1 MANSPQRGLGKGLA
15 ALLDDA
21 AAASIVHNNSAD
33 QNTPSSN
40 QKSHQSAQ
48 TNSNTPQNSSNSSIS
63 AAETTL
69 SVQDLQPSSVQPR
82 REFNANDIA
91 TLSASIKAQGVL
103 QPLLVR
109 KVNNTYEI
117 IGGERRWRAAQQA
130 GLTEVPVI
138 IRELDD
144 GRALEVALVE
154 NIQRADLNPIEEA
167 LGYKRLTEEFK
178 YTHEDISQVTG
189 KSRSHITNLLRLLSL
204 PQTLKTCV
212 SKGSLTMGHARALLG
227 LSQDSQLQIR
237 AANKVIKHKL
247 SVRETEDLVRNL
259 INPNQAARGRRT
271 KDAQTT
277 EIEKNLQK
285 SLGLKVAMRR
295 QTDTGAGSI
304 RIFFDDMAQL
314 DHLLNNFKQ
323 TQTAE

>member
-1 MANSPQRGLGKGLA
+1 MSNSPQRGLGKGLA

-21 AAASIVHNNSAD
+21 AAASVVHNSAD
-33 QNTPSSN
+33 GASM
-40 QKSHQSAQ
+40 
-48 TNSNTPQNSSNSSIS
+48 QNSTQSSSETPTHPHNNPTITP
-63 AAETTL
+63 ETTL
-69 SVQDLQPSSVQPR
+69 DITLLQPSSVQPR
-82 REFNANDIA
+82 REFNASEIA
-91 TLSASIKAQGVL
+91 TLSASIKAQGIL

-109 KVNNTYEI
+109 QVGDIYEI
-117 IGGERRWRAAQQA
+117 IGGERRWRAAQQV
-130 GLTEVPVI
+130 GLTQVPVI

-167 LGYKRLTEEFK
+167 LGYQRLTQEFK

-204 PQTLKTCV
+204 PKTLKTCV

-259 INPNQAARGRRT
+259 INPNQATRGRRT

-277 EIEKNLQK
+277 EIEKNLQQ
-285 SLGLKVAMRR
+285 SLGLKVSMRR

-314 DHLLNNFKQ
+314 DHLLENFK
-323 TQTAE
+323 TGEAAVS

>member
-1 MANSPQRGLGKGLA
+1 MTNSPQRGLGKGLA

-21 AAASIVHNNSAD
+21 AAASVVHNSAD
-33 QNTPSSN
+33 GASKQNFTQNTSENPTHPHN
-40 QKSHQSAQ
+40 NP
-48 TNSNTPQNSSNSSIS
+48 TIS
-63 AAETTL
+63 PETTL
-69 SVQDLQPSSVQPR
+69 DIALLQPSSVQPR
-82 REFNANDIA
+82 REFNASEIA
-91 TLSASIKAQGVL
+91 TLSASIKAQGIL

-109 KVNNTYEI
+109 QVGDIYEI

-130 GLTEVPVI
+130 DLTQVPVI

-167 LGYKRLTEEFK
+167 LGYQRLTQEFK

-204 PQTLKTCV
+204 PKTLKSCV

-259 INPNQAARGRRT
+259 INPNQASRGRRT

-277 EIEKNLQK
+277 EIEKNLQQ
-285 SLGLKVAMRR
+285 SLGLKVSMRR

-314 DHLLNNFKQ
+314 DHLLENFKPSE
-323 TQTAE
+323 TTTS